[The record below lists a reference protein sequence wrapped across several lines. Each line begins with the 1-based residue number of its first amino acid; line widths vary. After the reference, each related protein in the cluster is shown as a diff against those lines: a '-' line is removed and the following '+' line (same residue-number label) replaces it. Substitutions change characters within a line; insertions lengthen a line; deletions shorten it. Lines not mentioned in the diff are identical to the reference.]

1 MVAPYGISVPLI
13 FISFNWTTSS
23 TLLSSNGR
31 FDMDRIGS
39 VNEMVIDLFLG
50 TLMLLSDG
58 SKITDGE
65 FVSRVVKVAL
75 CGDKALFKESSNPAA
90 IAT

>member
-1 MVAPYGISVPLI
+1 
-13 FISFNWTTSS
+13 
-23 TLLSSNGR
+23 
-31 FDMDRIGS
+31 MDRIGS

-65 FVSRVVKVAL
+65 FVSRAVKVAL
-75 CGDKALFKESSNPAA
+75 CADTALFKESSNPAA